1 MGNEQAGLPADYA
14 ARCDVRVKLPMKGT
28 ADSLNVAV
36 ATAVLLYEA
45 LAQLEPLTPR

>member
-1 MGNEQAGLPADYA
+1 MGNEQAGLPVAYTA
-14 ARCDVRVKLPMKGT
+14 QCDALVKMPMKGT

-45 LAQLEPLTPR
+45 LGQLEPPA